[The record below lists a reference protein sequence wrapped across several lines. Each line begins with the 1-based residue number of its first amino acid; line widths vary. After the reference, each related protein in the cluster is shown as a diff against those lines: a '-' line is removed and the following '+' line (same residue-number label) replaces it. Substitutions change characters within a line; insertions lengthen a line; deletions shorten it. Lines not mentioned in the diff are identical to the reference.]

1 MYRLFSR
8 NTPMAYAA
16 LLLLLVG
23 LRGRLVFDPARYAVA
38 DTPDLYTPLW
48 SQLLGHVAPGGAL
61 SVVMAIVVTLLCAL
75 IVNNIANR
83 FGFVGSYGVLGGM
96 FFVVLSG
103 GFRLGLGFQ
112 PVFVFALSLVWG
124 LDRLFSAMGKK
135 RPYASVAW
143 GFAIVGLGCLFWS
156 KGVCFL
162 PFMLVLLALLRLG
175 GGRCLAAA
183 LCGVL
188 GAVMVG
194 VCHAM
199 LCPDPAEAALAFVRS
214 GLATLPYWRM
224 GAVSITYLTVCLGT
238 TLLAILSAQRHIAE
252 NSIAVSRR
260 VRVAEWVFF
269 FSILLCLLP
278 GFSLDIQILVAVGVS
293 LLLPGF
299 VGSIRGARLR
309 EAVPVALT
317 AATAWII
324 YA

>member
-1 MYRLFSR
+1 MFSR
-8 NTPMAYAA
+8 NTPAAYAA
-16 LLLLLVG
+16 LLLLLAG
-23 LRGRLVFDPARYAVA
+23 LRGRLVFDPARYVVA

-61 SVVMAIVVTLLCAL
+61 SVVLAVVVTLLCAL
-75 IVNNIANR
+75 IVNNITNR
-83 FGFVGSYGVLGGM
+83 FGFVGRPGVLGGL
-96 FFVVLSG
+96 FFAVLCG
-103 GFRLGLGFQ
+103 GFRMGLGFQ

-143 GFAIVGLGCLFWS
+143 GFAIVGVGSLFWS

-183 LCGVL
+183 LCGIL
-188 GAVMVG
+188 GAAMVG
-194 VCHAM
+194 FCHAM
-199 LCPDPAEAALAFVRS
+199 LCPSPAEAALDFARA

-224 GAVSITYLTVCLGT
+224 GPASIAYVAVCLGT
-238 TLLAILSAQRHIAE
+238 TLVAVLSAQRHMTE
-252 NSIAVSRR
+252 SSIAVSRR
-260 VRVAEWVFF
+260 VRAAEWVFF
-269 FSILLCLLP
+269 FTLLLCLLP
-278 GFSLDIQILVAVGVS
+278 GFSLDIQILVAVGAS
-293 LLLPGF
+293 MLLPGF
-299 VGSIRGARLR
+299 VGRIRNARAR

-317 AATAWII
+317 AVTAWII